1 MANISFVALG
11 AEQLGISLL
20 SAIAR
25 QQGHKVNLA
34 YSASLFNDRFNLEI
48 PALGKFFDDRS
59 EVIKAIERQQPN
71 VIAFSPLTS
80 TYQWSLQVA
89 QEAKQLNPNIKTI
102 FGGVHASAVPQL
114 LLQQPAID
122 FVVVG
127 EGDVAF
133 SKILETVDNNSY
145 NTPIVNTR
153 NRNAEGR
160 VISGIQSAFIQD
172 LDSLPFY
179 DKPLWEDHIRMN
191 DLYMTMASRGCPYRC
206 SFCFNNFFANL
217 PEEKSGKYVRL
228 RSPQHMIAEL
238 KAAKKRYNMRAVDF
252 EDDVFTTSKKWLK
265 DFLDL
270 YRKEINLPFQMLT
283 HPRFMDDDIA
293 SWLSNAGC
301 RWVQMGVQSMDDT
314 FKKGSLMRYER
325 GEDIADAI
333 DSMNKYNIGVKV
345 DHMFGLPDEPV
356 TAQENALSMY
366 AQHPPIRINTFW
378 TSYLPGTDMM
388 NEAINTGRITA
399 EQARKINEGEDFFFF
414 RNTENIKDPELVN
427 LYKAYEFIFRIMP
440 LLPSGLKSRI
450 RPKHIKH
457 IPSFVLAPVALACD
471 LLNGFLTH
479 NPEFE
484 TYAQH
489 NLYQLRRWLIRKS
502 TGRILKANSIREDVL
517 FTGAFQ
523 HFLDNRPPL
532 HQQEVKTGNSKAGV
546 A

>member
-1 MANISFVALG
+1 MAAITFVGLG
-11 AEQLGISLL
+11 TEQLGISLL
-20 SAIAR
+20 SAIAKQR
-25 QQGHKVNLA
+25 GHAVNLA
-34 YSASLFNDRFNLEI
+34 FSASLFNDRFNMEI
-48 PALGKFFDDRS
+48 PALAKYFDDRD
-59 EVIKAIERQQPN
+59 EVIKAIEKQQPQ
-71 VIAFSPLTS
+71 VLAFSPLTS
-80 TYQWSLQVA
+80 TYQWSLGVA
-89 QEAKQLNPNIKTI
+89 QQAKQINPEIKTV
-102 FGGVHASAVPQL
+102 FGGVHASAVPHL

-133 SKILETVDNNSY
+133 PKILETIEQKTY
-145 NTPIVNTR
+145 GTPIVNTR
-153 NRNAEGR
+153 YCANDGK
-160 VISGIQSAFIQD
+160 IITGIQSAFIQD

-179 DKPLWEDHIRMN
+179 DKPLWEDHLRMN

-238 KAAKKRYNMRAVDF
+238 KAAKRRYNMRAVDF

-265 DFLDL
+265 EFLDL

-293 SWLSNAGC
+293 QWLSNAGC
-301 RWVQMGVQSMDDT
+301 RWVQMGVQSMDDN

-325 GEDIADAI
+325 ADDIAVAI
-333 DSMNKYNIGVKV
+333 DSMNKHGIGVKV

-356 TAQENALSMY
+356 TAQENARHMY
-366 AQHPPIRINTFW
+366 ATHVPIRINTFW

-388 NEAINTGRITA
+388 NEAIANGRLSQELA
-399 EQARKINEGEDFFFF
+399 NKINEGEDFFFF
-414 RNTENIKDPELVN
+414 RNTENVKDPELVN

-440 LLPSGLKSRI
+440 LLPKRLKAAIKPGHVKRI
-450 RPKHIKH
+450 PG
-457 IPSFVLAPVALACD
+457 FVLAPVALFSD
-471 LLNGFLTH
+471 LLNGFITR

-489 NLYQLRRWLIRKS
+489 NLYQLRRWFVRKIS
-502 TGRILKANSIREDVL
+502 GRILKANAIEHDIS
-517 FTGAFQ
+517 FTAAFQ
-523 HFLDNRPPL
+523 NYLDSRPASKP
-532 HQQEVKTGNSKAGV
+532 EVKPGNPKAEV
-546 A
+546 V